1 MYSKFVIAQNKNI
14 YISYWLLLITF
25 LVILMIVVGGIT
37 RLTDSGL
44 SITKWDLFAGSIPPL
59 SIEKWNY
66 TFDLYK
72 QIPEFEIQNSLMTL
86 SEFKVIYWWE
96 YAHRLLGRV
105 IGLSY
110 LIPLL
115 FFTIKAKLTMKRILS
130 LYLLFFLICFQGFVG
145 WYMVKSGLTDR
156 IDVSHYR
163 LSVHLTIAF
172 LILIFLIW
180 NFIDFF
186 YPNSKY
192 RAIKLPFNLPLIFI
206 FLIFLQISL
215 GALVSGLDAANIYQT
230 WPLMNQN
237 YFPDDSNIKEIFAF
251 EALSNP
257 SIVQFIH
264 RNLAYFV
271 LLFFLFLSYKVF
283 TNHNLYHLR
292 KIIFFT
298 FICLLFQIVL
308 GIVVLI
314 SGANLYISSLHQ
326 IGSIILI
333 ISTQI
338 LIYKNSRVN

>member
-1 MYSKFVIAQNKNI
+1 MNEDNKNI

-25 LVILMIVVGGIT
+25 LVILIIVVGGIT

-44 SITKWDLFAGSIPPL
+44 SITKWYLFTGSIPPL
-59 SIEKWNY
+59 TLEKWNY
-66 TFDLYK
+66 TFNLYK
-72 QIPEFEIQNSLMTL
+72 QIPEFEIQNSSMTL

-96 YAHRLLGRV
+96 YIHRLLGRV

-115 FFTIKAKLTMKRILS
+115 FFTIKAKLSNKKILS
-130 LYLLFFLICFQGFVG
+130 LYLLFFLICFQGFIG
-145 WYMVKSGLTDR
+145 WYMVKSGLTER

-163 LSVHLTIAF
+163 LSAHLTIAF

-186 YPNSKY
+186 YPNSKH
-192 RAIKLPFNLPLIFI
+192 RSIKLPFNLPLIFI

-230 WPLMNQN
+230 WPLMNHN
-237 YFPDDSNIKEIFAF
+237 YFPDDSYIKEIFSF
-251 EALSNP
+251 EALNNP

-271 LLFFLFLSYKVF
+271 LFFFLFLSYKVF
-283 TNHNLYHLR
+283 ANNEFYHLR
-292 KIIFFT
+292 KIILFT
-298 FICLLFQIVL
+298 FICLLFQVIL
-308 GIVVLI
+308 GIVVLL